1 MKNVKIFFLAVL
13 ILALSILT
21 GCTLYKSTTET
32 IAPATENVDE
42 QQQLE
47 LKAKVIELEQRIK
60 VLEEK
65 LQGQW

>member
-1 MKNVKIFFLAVL
+1 MKIFFLAAL
-13 ILALSILT
+13 ILALSTLT

-32 IAPATENVDE
+32 AAPTTESVDE